1 MHGPGL
7 PGTHTSVTLDTQ
19 AGPGCRGRDRTEE
32 VTVPPGGR
40 GLQLGCSLGRFGQ
53 GEGDFSPWGRCSPGG
68 TTHARRGACMLT
80 RAKGSHRAAG

>member
-1 MHGPGL
+1 MVGTFPEVAFELCPICTQQPKAVEMEGEEQKVMHGPGH

-40 GLQLGCSLGRFGQ
+40 GLQLGLQPGEVWTGRG
-53 GEGDFSPWGRCSPGG
+53 
-68 TTHARRGACMLT
+68 
-80 RAKGSHRAAG
+80 